1 MKIWSILEYLVFF
14 CIFGVFW
21 RIWCFLAYLV
31 FCFAYMLF
39 VWCTWCLVWC
49 IWHTFIT
56 KDVQISLNK
65 LCWKQSLLR
74 FLWKKVHRLE
84 KSTPPP
90 VVRWWTNIR
99 YGHTGLKKI
108 PRHCRSD
115 SRFPKTQLT
124 HVWMKILNFSHFSWA
139 IFKKSCFFSCPS
151 FAYFHSAK
159 PLFSKFMV
167 FLWVFIKIK
176 ITLYSIGQRWEEGF
190 LQIFGFSIFAP
201 FLAIFGLFW
210 NFLCFQWRFGVFESA
225 SESGWIVN

>member
-1 MKIWSILEYLVFF
+1 MTVTMTQWKFENATNQSAVYNQPTDWTELVLIPHICLFWYTTILFISVKSTPTKCVNLKQFF
-14 CIFGVFW
+14 
-21 RIWCFLAYLV
+21 
-31 FCFAYMLF
+31 
-39 VWCTWCLVWC
+39 
-49 IWHTFIT
+49 
-56 KDVQISLNK
+56 
-65 LCWKQSLLR
+65 
-74 FLWKKVHRLE
+74 LE

-167 FLWVFIKIK
+167 FLWVFMKIK

-210 NFLCFQWRFGVFESA
+210 IFLCFQWRFGVFESA
-225 SESGWIVN
+225 SESR